1 MSYSHTDG
9 KTLTLTP
16 TLTKSATNYP
26 KNFINMN
33 DALGRVEIYNAESLK
48 LTSDYKVTATF
59 TSSSTAVEFAN
70 DAHYN
75 ASSLRLQFE
84 VDSDKIVNLPE
95 LVSLVFS

>member
-16 TLTKSATNYP
+16 TLSKSATNYP

-33 DALGRVEIYNAESLK
+33 DELGRVEIYNAESLK
-48 LTSDYKVTATF
+48 LTSDYIVTATF
-59 TSSSTAVEFAN
+59 TNNSTAVEFAN
-70 DAHYN
+70 LAHYN

-84 VDSDKIVNLPE
+84 VDSGKTVNLPE